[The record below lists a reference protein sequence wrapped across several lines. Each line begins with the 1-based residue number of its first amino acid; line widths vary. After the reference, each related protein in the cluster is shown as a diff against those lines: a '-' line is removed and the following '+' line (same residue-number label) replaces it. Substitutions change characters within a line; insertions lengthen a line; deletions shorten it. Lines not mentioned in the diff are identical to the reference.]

1 MRGNTDIPHGY
12 GLFRHA
18 LTQVTELA
26 RPDLE
31 KLCGGNI
38 LLAGCTSF
46 FGKWL
51 TECLLWANAELH
63 LNLELT
69 LITRNRAA
77 LLARMPHFN
86 QHAELHV
93 IEADATRLENF
104 PLRPFTHAV
113 HAVNLLY
120 EKAPSW
126 PACHI
131 YAAIHS
137 TEQIMKLAEK
147 AGCQTVLY
155 ASSGGAYGV
164 QAPQSPPFTEEAMP
178 VTLAEPTIY
187 GNTKRFVELYI
198 RSLGQKMNI
207 ATPIARL
214 FAFAGAYNP
223 LLERLALGSC
233 VKAALQGKRIIIKG
247 DGLARRSFL
256 DARDMTVWTLALL
269 ARGKNTDCNIGSS
282 HDISIKELAQTVL
295 RCANQPDSNFTVL
308 GNATHGN
315 APDIYIPDI
324 SHAIRIGLTEHFTLE
339 ESIKEMIS
347 WYRLHPEQA

>member
-1 MRGNTDIPHGY
+1 MNTHSVPDGY

-18 LTQVTELA
+18 LTQVTALA
-26 RPDLE
+26 KPDLE

-51 TECLLWANAELH
+51 TECLLWANAKLH

-93 IEADATRLENF
+93 IETDATRLENL
-104 PLRPFTHAV
+104 PPRPFTHAV

-120 EKAPSW
+120 ESAPSW

-131 YAAIHS
+131 YTAIHS

-147 AGCQTVLY
+147 SGCRTVLY
-155 ASSGGAYGV
+155 ASSGGVYGV
-164 QAPQSPPFTEEAMP
+164 QTSQNAPFTEETMP
-178 VTLAEPTIY
+178 VTLDEPTIY
-187 GNTKRFVELYI
+187 GNTKRFVELYM
-198 RSLGQKMNI
+198 RSLGQEMNI

-223 LLERLALGSC
+223 LLDRLAIGSC
-233 VKAALQGKRIIIKG
+233 VKAALRGERIIIKG
-247 DGLARRSFL
+247 NGLAKRSFL

-269 ARGKNTDCNIGSS
+269 ARGKNTECNIGSS
-282 HDISIKELAQTVL
+282 HGISIKELAQTVL
-295 RCANQPDSNFTVL
+295 RCTNQPENNFTVL
-308 GNATHGN
+308 GNAIQGN

-324 SHAIRIGLTEHFTLE
+324 SHATKLGLVEHFTLE
-339 ESIKEMIS
+339 ESIREMIL
-347 WYRLHPEQA
+347 WYKLHYNLL

>member
-1 MRGNTDIPHGY
+1 
-12 GLFRHA
+12 
-18 LTQVTELA
+18 
-26 RPDLE
+26 
-31 KLCGGNI
+31 
-38 LLAGCTSF
+38 
-46 FGKWL
+46 
-51 TECLLWANAELH
+51 
-63 LNLELT
+63 
-69 LITRNRAA
+69 
-77 LLARMPHFN
+77 
-86 QHAELHV
+86 
-93 IEADATRLENF
+93 
-104 PLRPFTHAV
+104 
-113 HAVNLLY
+113 
-120 EKAPSW
+120 
-126 PACHI
+126 
-131 YAAIHS
+131 
-137 TEQIMKLAEK
+137 
-147 AGCQTVLY
+147 
-155 ASSGGAYGV
+155 
-164 QAPQSPPFTEEAMP
+164 
-178 VTLAEPTIY
+178 
-187 GNTKRFVELYI
+187 
-198 RSLGQKMNI
+198 MNI

-269 ARGKNTDCNIGSS
+269 ARGKNTECNIGSS